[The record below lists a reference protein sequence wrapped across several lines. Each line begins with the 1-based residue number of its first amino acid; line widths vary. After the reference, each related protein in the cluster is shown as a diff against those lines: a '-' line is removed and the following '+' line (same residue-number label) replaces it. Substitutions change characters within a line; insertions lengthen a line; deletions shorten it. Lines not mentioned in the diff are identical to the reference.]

1 MVVAPFF
8 LSGGLCYLYKESITK
23 FVCSQKV
30 ISGIIVSLISLMFFV
45 LSLYKDGKV
54 QLLLTEVV
62 LFSSWIVWTIGTN
75 NKLLVNKVTK
85 YLSNISME
93 IYLSHMMIYRAVEMV
108 HIERY
113 VKNGNMLYIITV
125 ILVLGGAICFAHIM
139 KFYILKKIT
148 SKLSSF
154 K

>member
-1 MVVAPFF
+1 
-8 LSGGLCYLYKESITK
+8 
-23 FVCSQKV
+23 
-30 ISGIIVSLISLMFFV
+30 MFFV
-45 LSLYKDGKV
+45 FPKDGKV
-54 QLLLTEVV
+54 QLLLTEMV
-62 LFSSWIVWTIGTN
+62 LFSSWIVWTIGNN

-93 IYLSHMMIYRAVEMV
+93 IYISHMMIYRAVEMV

-125 ILVLGGAICFAHIM
+125 VLVMGAICFAHIM
-139 KFYILKKIT
+139 KFYVLKKIT
-148 SKLSSF
+148 SKLFSF